1 MNIEKLSKWIL
12 WGLMGITIVSFVLF
26 LLVGYDTPYEE
37 NPKQNA
43 PILTDLILGLCF
55 AFTFIAAALTIWSA
69 FLQFTKGGSTSK
81 DEGMAGKTGLIAT
94 CALVASLV
102 IGAVVGFSNSG
113 ERLLI
118 NGKDWNNPTDI
129 IMTDMSI
136 ISIAILMV
144 LTIVAVVY
152 SMAVRT
158 KK

>member
-1 MNIEKLSKWIL
+1 MNIDKLSKWIL
-12 WGLMGITIVSFVLF
+12 WGLMGITIISFALF

-37 NPKQNA
+37 NPKQKA
-43 PILTDLILGLCF
+43 PLLTDLILCLGF
-55 AFTFIAAALTIWSA
+55 AFTIIAAVLTVWSA
-69 FLQFTKGGSTSK
+69 FMQFTKGGSTSK
-81 DEGMAGKTGLIAT
+81 EEGMAGKTGLIAT
-94 CALVASLV
+94 IALVASLA

-144 LTIVAVVY
+144 LTIIAVVY
-152 SMAVRT
+152 SMTVKT

>member
-1 MNIEKLSKWIL
+1 MNTEKLSKWIL
-12 WGLMGITIVSFVLF
+12 WGLMGITIVSFALF
-26 LLVGYDTPYEE
+26 MLVGYDTPYEE

-43 PILTDLILGLCF
+43 PLLTDLILCLCF
-55 AFTFIAAALTIWSA
+55 AFTFIAAALTVWSA
-69 FLQFTKGGSTSK
+69 ILQITKGGSTSK
-81 DEGMAGKTGLIAT
+81 DEGMAGKTGLIST
-94 CALVASLV
+94 IALVASLA
-102 IGAVVGFSNSG
+102 IGAIVGFSNSG

-152 SMAVRT
+152 SMVVRT